1 MLGYQP
7 GKLQFIFSY
16 FQALNTLRQL
26 ELLTLCPWSPPVG
39 WVPGLMRDRVHTT
52 SLTQCPMDPSYTES
66 EEFAIEELSGSNFMV
81 AKCCCWLFFF
91 FFFFF
96 LHMRYKSLVDSKYRK
111 VSYFLPSL
119 CCLLGQPII
128 WEGVIFIKLRDS
140 KRNILSHIIRYIRG
154 LEVGSS
160 GNIFL
165 CNSLKKT
172 LSILTMY
179 YRYQTVKVSQ

>member
-1 MLGYQP
+1 MGTRSYEGPGPYHQSYAVSHGSQLHWEWRVCYWRVVRFQFHGGKML
-7 GKLQFIFSY
+7 
-16 FQALNTLRQL
+16 
-26 ELLTLCPWSPPVG
+26 LL
-39 WVPGLMRDRVHTT
+39 
-52 SLTQCPMDPSYTES
+52 
-66 EEFAIEELSGSNFMV
+66 A
-81 AKCCCWLFFF
+81 FFF

-179 YRYQTVKVSQ
+179 YRY